1 MDERHGR
8 LPLYSVPCPEALD
21 ISKPPKIISDFQGP
35 IRSCFALLRLSHAPR
50 LQCIDSWQYRHE
62 CKEGQQSD
70 DRGSHASVREVLVEE
85 GVNRFPVERDVQDQ
99 Q

>member
-1 MDERHGR
+1 MFRSA
-8 LPLYSVPCPEALD
+8 PPFPCA
-21 ISKPPKIISDFQGP
+21 
-35 IRSCFALLRLSHAPR
+35 R
-50 LQCIDSWQYRHE
+50 LQCIDPWQYRHE

-70 DRGSHASVREVLVEE
+70 DRDSHASVREVLVEE

>member
-1 MDERHGR
+1 MFRSA
-8 LPLYSVPCPEALD
+8 PPFPCA
-21 ISKPPKIISDFQGP
+21 
-35 IRSCFALLRLSHAPR
+35 R

-85 GVNRFPVERDVQDQ
+85 GVPRIIFENKVYYDDVTEPWEDL
-99 Q
+99 